1 MKFFLAF
8 TAGLIGATHAI
19 GVDHANVAL
28 VADTGDNNSV
38 GASVAVSSTSLRLR
52 GADGGTKIESQ
63 VAQDPPSPFPTF
75 MPTEGTEFP
84 TEKTNSTAD
93 SYNDYNSKEHLA
105 SQDRPPP
112 FPMFMPMEG
121 MEFPTEK
128 TNSTA
133 GSYDDYNSKEHSESR
148 SSSFPPG
155 KLDKSGGGIST
166 NAFGKSIKFGGNRLR
181 GADGGTKTEEIDNEG
196 DGMDDSDEV
205 RLSFARLSYQSHT
218 AHFSHFVCY
227 CCSATTATWLS

>member
-1 MKFFLAF
+1 
-8 TAGLIGATHAI
+8 
-19 GVDHANVAL
+19 
-28 VADTGDNNSV
+28 
-38 GASVAVSSTSLRLR
+38 
-52 GADGGTKIESQ
+52 
-63 VAQDPPSPFPTF
+63 

-84 TEKTNSTAD
+84 TEKTNTTAD
-93 SYNDYNSKEHLA
+93 SYNDYNNKEHSA

-133 GSYDDYNSKEHSESR
+133 DSYDDYNSKEHSESR
-148 SSSFPPG
+148 SSSFSSG
-155 KLDKSGGGIST
+155 KLDKSGGGISA
-166 NAFGKSIKFGGNRLR
+166 NAFGKSIKFGGYRLR
-181 GADGGTKTEEIDNEG
+181 GADGDTKIEEIDNEG

-205 RLSFARLSYQSHT
+205 RLGFAHLSYQSHT

-227 CCSATTATWLS
+227 CCYATTAT